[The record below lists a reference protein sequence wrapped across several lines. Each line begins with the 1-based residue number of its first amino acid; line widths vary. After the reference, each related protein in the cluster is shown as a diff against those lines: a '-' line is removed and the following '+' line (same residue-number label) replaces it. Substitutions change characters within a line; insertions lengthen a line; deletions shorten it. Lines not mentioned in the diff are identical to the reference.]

1 VTEDVTEESM
11 ENIRI
16 EKHDGSAWVTVDRPK
31 ALNALN
37 RATISELSQA
47 FDDLRQDR
55 SVGVVLLTGAGEKAF
70 IAGADISELA
80 QETPASAR
88 ENALRGQAMC
98 RAIEECGKPVIGVIN
113 GFALGGGLEV
123 ALACHIRIAS
133 ENARLGLPEVGLGI
147 IPGYGGT
154 QRLPRLVGKGV
165 AIEMIATGR
174 HVAAADALR
183 IGLVNRVVP
192 AAELRGAAEALATEI
207 LKNGP
212 LAVSAAIGVALAG
225 LEGTLR
231 AGTDSEAEA
240 FGRIYETKDLR
251 EGLAAFLEKRKPGF
265 SGE

>member
-1 VTEDVTEESM
+1 M

-16 EKHDGSAWVTVDRPK
+16 ERGDGAAWVTVDRPK

-37 RATISELSQA
+37 RATIAELSQG
-47 FDDLRQDR
+47 FEELRQDR
-55 SVGVVLLTGAGEKAF
+55 SVAVVLLTGAGEKAF

-88 ENALRGQAMC
+88 ENSLSGQAMC
-98 RAIEECGKPVIGVIN
+98 RAIEECGKPVVGVIN

-154 QRLPRLVGKGV
+154 QRLPRLVGAGV
-165 AIEMIATGR
+165 ALEMIATGR

-192 AAELRGAAEALATEI
+192 AAELRGAAETLAAEI
-207 LKNGP
+207 VKNGP
-212 LAVSAAIGVALAG
+212 LAVSAALGVALAG
-225 LEGTLR
+225 LEGPLR
-231 AGTDSEAEA
+231 AGTDREAEA

-251 EGLAAFLEKRKPGF
+251 EGLAAFLEKRKPSF
-265 SGE
+265 RGE